1 MEISLQSK
9 INYKSVYK
17 QREKMIEEERL
28 HIKDEIEYARFVELH
43 KKHAPEISE
52 EDFARYFLDIDYTSY
67 YRLQSGIRK
76 TSIILEREFYVE
88 EEFDEIEKQIIE
100 EYGLQPNSSI
110 NYEKL
115 IEIWNKYGERFP
127 LKMFAEEVLQINAKR
142 VDDMNFKRNSEA
154 IILKTK
160 PEITRTQV
168 RNLREKVAR
177 EAKLHMGESI
187 SIERFHE
194 LYNEYRIDGLDEKNF
209 ALKILGIQ
217 TDTYNR
223 FIKGKKA
230 KIAVFSSYPI
240 NPDDI
245 CSFREKIIN
254 TENLRIG
261 TITVDRF
268 WELYEKYGGI
278 LTAEVFVE
286 SILDNSIDTVKGA
299 KRRKHDISILG
310 KIEFPEE
317 YLAKIREQVVIENQL
332 KYNQLMSLE
341 QMREIYRKMADK
353 DKGCFLM
360 GEKTFINKILGVATY
375 NYQQLTSGATHR
387 SYILADSEEVDL
399 KDIRRRVIR
408 ENNLHYDDV
417 LDYTEFHRLHEKYA
431 PTVREYV
438 FALQI
443 LDIDQR
449 ALDNIRHYKGTRN
462 THILLGE
469 PLPTNDEID
478 EIKER
483 VLREYGLKRNDKV
496 NYKLFREMYTKYAGV
511 MPEDMFAERVLDISA
526 EELRKMKH
534 DELYRTKILLRTFLT
549 PDQMKEARRE
559 AKEKEKQ
566 EKKERKTRIA
576 EEKALLAKEKKV
588 KKVLERWIINEGNIE
603 IIKKYIAACK
613 DCQEK
618 GIFPR
623 ESLTILKEAIEFI
636 QGGVWEITIF
646 CKICISMAENRRA
659 YDFISDNIGNEGIRI
674 EDKEK
679 LRKLQKEIK
688 YTIKKEQA
696 LEMLKTGNT
705 DCKRISEELG
715 ILEID
720 VIRLQRELNLNA
732 PHGGSPGAGGR

>member
-1 MEISLQSK
+1 MEIFLQSK
-9 INYKSVYK
+9 INYKSVHE
-17 QREKMIEEERL
+17 QREKMIVAEKL
-28 HIKDEIEYARFVELH
+28 HIKDEIEYSKFTELH
-43 KKHAPEISE
+43 QKYAPDISE
-52 EDFARYFLDIDYTSY
+52 EEFARYFLDIDYTSY

-76 TSIILEREFYVE
+76 TSTILEREFYTE
-88 EEFDEIEKQIIE
+88 EEFDEIEKIVIE
-100 EYGLQPNSSI
+100 ECGLQPNSSI
-110 NYEKL
+110 NYERL
-115 IEIWNKYGERFP
+115 IELWNRYGGKFP
-127 LKMFAEEVLQINAKR
+127 LKMFAGEVLQVNAKR
-142 VDDMNFKRNSEA
+142 VDDMNFKRDSET

-160 PEITRTQV
+160 PEITRTQI

-245 CSFREKIIN
+245 CSLREKIIN

-317 YLAKIREQVVIENQL
+317 YLAKIRKQVVNENQL

-341 QMREIYRKMADK
+341 QMRDIYRKMADK

-360 GEKTFINKILGVATY
+360 GERTFINKILGVAIY
-375 NYQQLTSGATHR
+375 NYHQLTSGATHR

-399 KDIRRRVIR
+399 EKIRKKVIR

-417 LDYTEFHRLHEKYA
+417 LGYEEFHRLHEKYA

-443 LDIDQR
+443 LDIDQSG
-449 ALDNIRHYKGTRN
+449 LDNIRHYRGTRN

-511 MPEDMFAERVLDISA
+511 MPEDMFAERVLDISIKS
-526 EELRKMKH
+526 LRKIKH
-534 DELYRTKILLRTFLT
+534 DELYETKSLLRTFLT
-549 PDQMKEARRE
+549 PDQMRE
-559 AKEKEKQ
+559 EREEEREKAKQEKQ
-566 EKKERKTRIA
+566 EKKERIV
-576 EEKALLAKEKKV
+576 EERALLAKEKKV
-588 KKVLERWIINEGNIE
+588 KRILEKWVTDEKSIE
-603 IIKKYIAACK
+603 IVKQYIDSCK
-613 DCQEK
+613 SCNEK
-618 GIFPR
+618 GIFPE
-623 ESLTILKEAIEFI
+623 ESLLILKEAIEFI
-636 QGGVWEITIF
+636 QGGVLEIIVF
-646 CKICISMAENRRA
+646 CKICISMGKNKTA
-659 YDFISDNIGNEGIRI
+659 YNFISRNIGNEGISA

-679 LRKLQKEIK
+679 LRKLQIEIR
-688 YTIKKEQA
+688 YTIKKEEAVQ
-696 LEMLKTGNT
+696 MLKTGVK
-705 DCKRISEELG
+705 DCKYIATRLG
-715 ILEID
+715 ISEID
-720 VIRLQRELNLNA
+720 VIRLQRKLNLNA